1 MQIKLIKRKMIQS
14 TNLDAFDKF
23 NEVTPFRSCIE
34 FSFDT
39 GCTIIRNEFRI
50 YIELS

>member
-14 TNLDAFDKF
+14 TNAFDKF
-23 NEVTPFRSCIE
+23 NEVTPFRSRIE